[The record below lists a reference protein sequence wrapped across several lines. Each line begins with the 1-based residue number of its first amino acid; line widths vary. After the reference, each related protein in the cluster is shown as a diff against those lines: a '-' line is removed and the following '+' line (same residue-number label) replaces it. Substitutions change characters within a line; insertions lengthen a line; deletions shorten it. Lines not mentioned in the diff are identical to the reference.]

1 MANEKYKVLKIINQG
16 EWLRGCPLFVVRSQ
30 IIKNIESNKLFLVN
44 EMANIG
50 IKTVKSVIVRLE
62 CLDRAGNV
70 IHIVDNCA
78 YQGISVTKQAVF
90 GGNKLFPTVE
100 GTDGVRVI
108 IREVSLEDGTVWK
121 NDFSLRGIKISNPVK
136 IDPNDSV
143 YDVVQT
149 RCRDSHITPKFWPCE
164 FPGGWRCTCAQLNDE
179 EDLNCTLC
187 GASKF
192 WVIDNLNREEIIAY
206 KERVAREIRLQIER
220 EAEERRLAAERAEEE
235 RRLAREREEEER
247 RLAAER
253 EEEERRRAEEEK
265 RLAEERAIEEARRAE
280 EERKAA
286 EEKARLDMLMAKK
299 EAVRQY
305 NRQQTRKNI
314 RKGIIA
320 AVAVFVVLIAA
331 YGGYRFYQYTR
342 INDRYE
348 SAKQYIANYNY
359 EEAIRIYR
367 SLGNYKDS
375 PQQILETKYLYAE
388 YQAIINNYEEA
399 IRLYTELGSYK
410 DSAQKIKE
418 TYLVWGNYAKES
430 KNFADAFAYYEKAG
444 ELVNEELRK
453 ETTYEYALNL
463 KETGSYEQAIDTF
476 TILIEQAGIKTMISE
491 CYYEWGTSLLNQNR
505 YDEAIE
511 CFKHC
516 YDVKDAREQNAK
528 AYYQKGEKL
537 NAAGNV
543 EQAYNCYLNALGY
556 EDADEKR
563 LALSYDMAMI
573 NIKNGNYN
581 AALLYFN
588 NAASVEGAE
597 EAVNKAKYEFA
608 ESMLVQNIDERILN
622 IYKGLPAGYEKS
634 AERIEI
640 IEKYIGYVGIYTCT
654 EEDAPSATLHVQLCI
669 VENEPQLRI
678 GPEALD
684 MSKLSSDSY
693 TITGNTVKYEKDGKT
708 YNYRK

>member
-1 MANEKYKVLKIINQG
+1 MANEKYKVIKIINQG

-30 IIKNIESNKLFLVN
+30 IIKNIESDKLFLVN

-50 IKTVKSVIVRLE
+50 TKTVRSVLVRLE
-62 CLDRAGNV
+62 CLDISGNV
-70 IHIVDNCA
+70 INIVDNCA
-78 YQGISVTKQAVF
+78 YQGLSVAKQAVF
-90 GGNKLFPTVE
+90 GGNKLFAAVE

-108 IREVSLEDGTVWK
+108 VKEAVFEDGTSWK

-136 IDPNDSV
+136 IDANDSV

-149 RCRDSHITPKFWPCE
+149 RCEGRHITPKFWPYE

-179 EDLNCTLC
+179 EDLICTLC

-320 AVAVFVVLIAA
+320 AVAVVVVIVAA
-331 YGGYRFYQYTR
+331 FGGYQFYQYTR

-359 EEAIRIYR
+359 EEAIKVYR
-367 SLGNYKDS
+367 SLGDYKDS
-375 PQQILETKYLYAE
+375 PQQVLETKYLYAE
-388 YQAIINNYEEA
+388 YQAIINQYEEA
-399 IRLYTELGSYK
+399 VRLYSELGSYK

-418 TYLVWGNYAKES
+418 TYLAWGNYSKES

-444 ELVNEELRK
+444 DLVDEELRK
-453 ETTYEYALNL
+453 ETTYDYAVNL
-463 KETGSYEQAIDTF
+463 KETGNYEQAIDTF
-476 TILIEQAGIKTMISE
+476 TILIEQDGIKTLISE
-491 CYYEWGTSLLNQNR
+491 CYYGWGKTLLNQNR

-516 YDVKDAREQNAK
+516 YDVQDARKLNAK
-528 AYYQKGEKL
+528 AYYLKGDKMSS
-537 NAAGNV
+537 AGNV
-543 EQAYNCYLNALGY
+543 EQAYNCYLNAAGH
-556 EDADEKR
+556 EDAEEKK

-573 NIKNGNYN
+573 SLKAGNYN

-588 NAASVEGAE
+588 SAASVEGAE
-597 EAVNKAKYEFA
+597 DSVNKAKYEFA
-608 ESMLVQNIDERILN
+608 ESMLAQNIDERILN
-622 IYKGLPAGYEKS
+622 IYKALPAGYEKS
-634 AERIEI
+634 AERIEM
-640 IEKYIGYVGIYTCT
+640 IEAYFNYVGIYTCT
-654 EEDAPSATLHVQLCI
+654 AEDAPSATLHVQLCMI
-669 VENEPQLRI
+669 ENEPQLRI
-678 GPEALD
+678 GSETLD
-684 MSKLSSDSY
+684 MTKLSSGSY
-693 TITGNTVKYEKDGKT
+693 SISGNTVRYEKDGKT
-708 YNYRK
+708 YLYRK